1 MLYELVTGL
10 PPYYT
15 KNHDELQESII
26 CKQITFPQ
34 HIELSTEIK
43 DLLERLLKK
52 DEKYRLGSYIGIKEI
67 IFHPWIGKI
76 KSNSILS
83 K

>member
-1 MLYELVTGL
+1 
-10 PPYYT
+10 
-15 KNHDELQESII
+15 
-26 CKQITFPQ
+26 
-34 HIELSTEIK
+34 LSNEIK

-67 IFHPWIGKI
+67 LFHPWIGKI

-83 K
+83 KEMKVPFVPNLEDYNFDTSELGEDE